1 MNYDEDDTIKITSGT
16 VSKIST
22 TSAGNVVVKVGSGK
36 ITVKNAADK
45 IVTYI
50 DADGMKNFY
59 PIDFNAKR
67 TAATLLSAYG
77 KDEFDFD
84 DFDGLKNLDASK
96 VDHDLAI
103 VGNKLANKII
113 GSSGND
119 IIRGEAGN
127 DALLGGDGEDT
138 ILDYQQGIDQI
149 VVLGIDRIESPIQYS
164 SGNVTFGVGDGQI
177 VVRGGSDKYIDIRD
191 GSGNLLKAYI
201 PRA

>member
-22 TSAGNVVVKVGSGK
+22 TSAGSVVFKVGSGK

-59 PIDFNAKR
+59 PIDFNAKG

-77 KDEFDFD
+77 KDEFDFE

-96 VDHDLAI
+96 VTRAPEI
-103 VGNKLANKII
+103 EGNALANKI
-113 GSSGND
+113 
-119 IIRGEAGN
+119 
-127 DALLGGDGEDT
+127 LGG
-138 ILDYQQGIDQI
+138 
-149 VVLGIDRIESPIQYS
+149 R
-164 SGNVTFGVGDGQI
+164 GNSHRLR
-177 VVRGGSDKYIDIRD
+177 RGR
-191 GSGNLLKAYI
+191 LHLQER
-201 PRA
+201 RANRRPGRL